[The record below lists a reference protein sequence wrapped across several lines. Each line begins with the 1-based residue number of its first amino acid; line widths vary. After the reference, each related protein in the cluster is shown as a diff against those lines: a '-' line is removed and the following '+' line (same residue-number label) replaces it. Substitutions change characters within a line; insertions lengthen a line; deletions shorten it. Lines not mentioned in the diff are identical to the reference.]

1 MDAMHRLTTTTAEP
15 DCQAVLPDTG
25 EGERNIL
32 SDKAYTSKNAGKWV
46 AVERATKRPICVH
59 SDLLVV
65 DAKTQEKG
73 YTEDEY
79 LLLRVP
85 A

>member
-1 MDAMHRLTTTTAEP
+1 MDAMNRLTTTTAEP
-15 DCQAVLPDTG
+15 DCQAGSPGTG

-32 SDKAYTSKNAGKWV
+32 SDKDFGTKNAGKWV
-46 AVERATKRPICVH
+46 AVERVTNRLIYVH

-79 LLLRVP
+79 DLLMVP